1 MILPNSVQEV
11 QLDVLPA
18 ALCERLGKDLSVVVD
33 RETCAGKKVLL
44 GVNRFLAKKTDKDI
58 VFEDFK
64 GKGICKDAT
73 SSYHNW
79 YYVLCIQYPI
89 L

>member
-1 MILPNSVQEV
+1 MLPE
-11 QLDVLPA
+11 

-64 GKGICKDAT
+64 GKGMCNYVRSYVNKIKPQCTLDLT
-73 SSYHNW
+73 SYH
-79 YYVLCIQYPI
+79 
-89 L
+89 